1 MSWEGLKNILLF
13 SLIVISGLLT
23 WSYWFYQPTYEI
35 DSSQYVQTKI
45 TSNGNMEPDEVVQ
58 PVKVLYHTRGS
69 YYGTYSDE
77 LVPEM
82 IDSIKRFSLF
92 NFQNQSEKYDVK
104 SIKELMEQD
113 GAIEVIFNDHV
124 PLSFYKKYLKTED
137 STIPVTNFD
146 RIVVF
151 TENSVDSNHAVY
163 FISEDEETVVTAAL
177 EPEVLEQF
185 ASSYAKT
192 ENYVRYEKIAITD
205 QQSVIVPAG
214 RQKVTGYSYL
224 TKFVSATSFMKALFS
239 VPDTVKQEG
248 DFYTD
253 GSSLLKANSKTMMIE
268 YKNLAVGAKEEKNT
282 DTHILQRSIDW
293 INTHAGWDQRYRYA
307 ALDERNRDILYRLYI
322 SGLPVFNDT
331 GISEYDVEWGTENVK
346 VYERPYVYLGEKPLT
361 QSENTLPAAEDALA
375 VFKESMSKQY
385 NPDKLTDMTIGYMMT
400 IDESTGTDI
409 IVLKPTWY
417 FYYDQSWV
425 TITDK
430 TKGGILDGLE

>member
-1 MSWEGLKNILLF
+1 M
-13 SLIVISGLLT
+13 
-23 WSYWFYQPTYEI
+23 
-35 DSSQYVQTKI
+35 
-45 TSNGNMEPDEVVQ
+45 
-58 PVKVLYHTRGS
+58 
-69 YYGTYSDE
+69 
-77 LVPEM
+77 
-82 IDSIKRFSLF
+82 
-92 NFQNQSEKYDVK
+92 
-104 SIKELMEQD
+104 
-113 GAIEVIFNDHV
+113 
-124 PLSFYKKYLKTED
+124 
-137 STIPVTNFD
+137 
-146 RIVVF
+146 VF
-151 TENSVDSNHAVY
+151 TENIGDSNHAVY

-346 VYERPYVYLGEKPLT
+346 VYERPYVYLGDKALT

>member
-69 YYGTYSDE
+69 YYGTYSED
-77 LVPEM
+77 LVTEM
-82 IDSIKRFSLF
+82 MDSIKRFNLF
-92 NFQNQSEKYDVK
+92 NFRNQSEKYDEDA
-104 SIKELMEQD
+104 IKELMEQD
-113 GAIEVIFNDHV
+113 GAIQVIFNDQV
-124 PLSFYKKYLKTED
+124 PLSFYKKYLKIED
-137 STIPVTNFD
+137 SSVPVINFD

-151 TENSVDSNHAVY
+151 TESSGDNNHAVY
-163 FISEDEETVVTAAL
+163 FISKDQGTVVTAAL
-177 EPEVLEQF
+177 ETEALEQF

-192 ENYVRYEKIAITD
+192 GNFVRYENITITN

-214 RQKVTGYSYL
+214 RQKVKGYSYL
-224 TKFVSATSFMKALFS
+224 SKQVPASSFKKALFS
-239 VPDTVKQEG
+239 TPDTVKQEG
-248 DFYTD
+248 DIYTD
-253 GSSLLKANSKTMMIE
+253 GSSLMKVNSKTSMIE

-307 ALDERNRDILYRLYI
+307 AMDERNRDILYRLYI
-322 SGLPVFNDT
+322 SGLPVFNDA
-331 GISEYDVEWGTENVK
+331 GISEFDVEWGTENVK

-361 QSENTLPAAEDALA
+361 QSENTLPAAEDALT

-385 NPDKLTDMTIGYMMT
+385 NPDKLSDMTIGYMMT
-400 IDESTGTDI
+400 VDDSTGTDI
-409 IVLKPTWY
+409 IALKPTWY

>member
-69 YYGTYSDE
+69 YYGTYSED
-77 LVPEM
+77 LVTEM
-82 IDSIKRFSLF
+82 MDSIKRFNLF
-92 NFQNQSEKYDVK
+92 NFRNQSEKYDEDA
-104 SIKELMEQD
+104 IKELMEQD
-113 GAIEVIFNDHV
+113 GAIQVIFNDQV
-124 PLSFYKKYLKTED
+124 PLSFYKKYLKIED
-137 STIPVTNFD
+137 SSVPVINFD
-146 RIVVF
+146 RIMVF
-151 TENSVDSNHAVY
+151 TESSGDNNHAVY
-163 FISEDEETVVTAAL
+163 FISKDQGTVVTAAL
-177 EPEVLEQF
+177 ETEALEQF

-192 ENYVRYEKIAITD
+192 GNFVRYENITITN

-214 RQKVTGYSYL
+214 RQKVKGYSYL
-224 TKFVSATSFMKALFS
+224 SKQVPASSFKKALFS
-239 VPDTVKQEG
+239 TPDTVKQEG
-248 DFYTD
+248 DIYTD
-253 GSSLLKANSKTMMIE
+253 GSSLMKVNSKTSMIE

-307 ALDERNRDILYRLYI
+307 AMDERNRDILYRLYI
-322 SGLPVFNDT
+322 SGLPVFNDA
-331 GISEYDVEWGTENVK
+331 GISEFDVEWGTENVK

-361 QSENTLPAAEDALA
+361 QSENTLPAAEDALT

-385 NPDKLTDMTIGYMMT
+385 NPDKLSDMTIGYMMT
-400 IDESTGTDI
+400 VDDSTGTDI
-409 IVLKPTWY
+409 IALKPTWY